1 MDSQAIGISV
11 ITSIF
16 ITICIYCCCS
26 RRSEQRK
33 QREQVEQMEI
43 IENEWN

>member
-11 ITSIF
+11 MSSIF
-16 ITICIYCCCS
+16 ITICVYCYCS

-33 QREQVEQMEI
+33 QIEQMEQVEI

>member
-11 ITSIF
+11 MASIF
-16 ITICIYCCCS
+16 ITGCVYCYCS
-26 RRSEQRK
+26 RRSEQRN
-33 QREQVEQMEI
+33 REQMEQVEI